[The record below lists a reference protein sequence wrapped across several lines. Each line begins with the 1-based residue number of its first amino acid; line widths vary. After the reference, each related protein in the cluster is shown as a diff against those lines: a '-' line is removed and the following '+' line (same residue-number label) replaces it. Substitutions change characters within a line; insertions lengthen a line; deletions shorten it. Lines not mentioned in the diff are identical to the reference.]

1 MATFVKPAAVSG
13 LNAAHALH
21 ADIVQFFEFGVL
33 DKELVSDIELTIAG
47 AAVVSDPDI
56 GPSREFIAGA
66 TVAESLNIPQ
76 DCTVLLVTAG
86 RGARTVGGA
95 AVCDANFLWL
105 STSGNK
111 IGLRYGYA
119 SGGRFEARYDGASGA
134 TKDLNSD
141 AMGSDGAF
149 DTGHAF
155 AVHYADTETRKTCL
169 NGTIGAATDAVAG
182 GALGSPPVSV
192 PMFVTNGT
200 VIIGSGANFPV
211 GALVVFDRLL
221 TDAELQDITSDPWAM
236 LDSGPAVGTLTGVQG
251 SDIIANGEQNITGS
265 ASSIPDGNVPIG
277 ARIGS
282 TVGVGGT
289 YLTGFAY
296 TTTAN
301 AGAFNWE
308 ADVPSGIT
316 LSTNMEVS
324 VDYAPL

>member
-1 MATFVKPAAVSG
+1 MATFVKPSAITG
-13 LNAAHALH
+13 LNAAHPLY
-21 ADIVQFFEFGVL
+21 ADIVKFFEFGVL
-33 DKELVSDIELTIAG
+33 DKELVSDIDLTIAG
-47 AAVVSDPDI
+47 AAVVNDADI
-56 GPSREFIAGA
+56 GPAREFIAGA
-66 TVAESLNIPQ
+66 TVAESAAIPQ

-134 TKDLNSD
+134 TKDLNSN
-141 AMGSDGAF
+141 AFGSDGAF
-149 DTGHAF
+149 NTGHAF

-169 NGTIGAATDAVAG
+169 NGTIGSATDAVAG

-192 PMFVTNGT
+192 PFFATNGT
-200 VIIGSGANFPV
+200 VIIGSGANFPT

-265 ASSIPDGNVPIG
+265 VTSIPDGNVPTG
-277 ARIGS
+277 VRIGS
-282 TVGVGGT
+282 TAGVGGT
-289 YLTGFAY
+289 YLTGFSYA
-296 TTTAN
+296 TTAT
-301 AGAFNWE
+301 AGVFTFG

-316 LSTNMEVS
+316 TGTNMEVA
-324 VDYAPL
+324 VDYEPL